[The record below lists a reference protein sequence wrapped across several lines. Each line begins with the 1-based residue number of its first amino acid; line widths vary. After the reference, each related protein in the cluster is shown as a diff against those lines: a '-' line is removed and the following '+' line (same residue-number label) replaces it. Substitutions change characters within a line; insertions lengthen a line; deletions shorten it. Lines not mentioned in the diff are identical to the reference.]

1 MNVIGRRRL
10 IVTTAAA
17 FISGAVRASAD
28 VLPLVELPGRVPA
41 PDFDLPDLAGVTH
54 RLSHYRGRI
63 VVISFWAVW
72 CAPCRRELPALASL
86 RAKLKGTRIALLAV
100 NLGDTPERIA
110 AFLADH
116 PAPGLP
122 ILLGGKTIADAWHI
136 QALPVAYAVDG
147 EGILRLGAL
156 GEFDWNSPNI
166 ERQLSALDRADPNR
180 SGSI

>member
-17 FISGAVRASAD
+17 CFSGIVRASAD
-28 VLPLVELPGRVPA
+28 ALPLVELPGRVQA
-41 PDFDLPDLAGVTH
+41 PDFELPDLAGVTH
-54 RLSHYRGRI
+54 RLSDYRGGT
-63 VVISFWAVW
+63 VLVSFWAVW
-72 CAPCRRELPALASL
+72 CAPCRRELPALAAL
-86 RAKLKGTRIALLAV
+86 RAKLEGTRIELLAV
-100 NLGDTPERIA
+100 NLGDAPERIA

-122 ILLGGKTIADAWHI
+122 ILLGAEAIANVWHVR
-136 QALPVAYAVDG
+136 ALPVAYAVDG

-156 GEFDWNSPNI
+156 GECDWNSP
-166 ERQLSALDRADPNR
+166 EVARELRTLDRVSPSR